1 MFASYILKIFEASRK
16 AREIRLETVESIE
29 VFLKPASKV

>member
-1 MFASYILKIFEASRK
+1 VAFDRVVDAVVGDK
-16 AREIRLETVESIE
+16 ACEIRLETVESIE